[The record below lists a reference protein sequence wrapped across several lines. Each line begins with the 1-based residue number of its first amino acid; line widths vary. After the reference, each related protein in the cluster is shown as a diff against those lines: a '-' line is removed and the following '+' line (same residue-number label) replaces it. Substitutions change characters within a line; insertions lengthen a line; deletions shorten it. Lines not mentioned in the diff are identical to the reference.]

1 MASDLSHVH
10 ATHGSVTDLLQSWSG
25 QVDAALEQVIT
36 DLGETDPLAPF
47 AAALRYSLLGPGK
60 RIRPALVLATA
71 EAFGVEA
78 DHAMPVALA
87 FELIHAY
94 SLVHD
99 DLPCMDDDDMRRGRP
114 TSHKVY
120 GDAVATLVGDGLQAE
135 AFALVSSAQ
144 HLPAQVRTDIVTLL
158 ATNAGWRGMVGGQYL
173 DIVTGRDASD
183 AAALRD
189 VHSRKTGAL
198 ISAAVQA
205 GAMIG
210 NADPDARAAC
220 AAFGVSLGWLFQIVD
235 DILDVVGVDE
245 QMGRPAGSDER
256 HDKVTALAVF
266 GGVEA
271 ARRAADNELAHC
283 LERATHIPNSG
294 GALPAI
300 ASFVRTRDR

>member
-1 MASDLSHVH
+1 MQTPA
-10 ATHGSVTDLLQSWSG
+10 GSVSDMLRAWGG
-25 QVDAALEQVIT
+25 QVDAALELVIS
-36 DLGETDPLAPF
+36 DLGDADPLAPF
-47 AAALRYSLLGPGK
+47 AQALRYSLLGAGK

-71 EAFGVEA
+71 EAFDVA
-78 DHAMPVALA
+78 AAQAMPVALA

-120 GDAVATLVGDGLQAE
+120 GEGVATLVGDGLQAE
-135 AFALVSSAQ
+135 AFALISSAS
-144 HLPAQVRTDIVTLL
+144 HIPAQIRTDIVTLL

-205 GAMIG
+205 GALIG
-210 NADPDARAAC
+210 GADAAAREAC

-235 DILDVVGVDE
+235 DILDVVGDGE
-245 QMGRPAGSDER
+245 HMGRPAGSDER

-266 GGVEA
+266 GGVDA
-271 ARRAADNELAHC
+271 ARRAADQELAYC
-283 LERATHIPNSG
+283 LELAARIPNGG

-300 ASFVRTRDR
+300 ASFVRTRDH